1 MSERKGVATY
11 NMRKLSKEI
20 DANKSRFFWIVM
32 GLVLLQP
39 LLGMFGVAGWIAL
52 VIAFTV
58 SFGMSFVEDWLQER
72 RLARI
77 ELDFIDY
84 LTIDGVKY
92 EIELLDEE
100 KEKD

>member
-39 LLGMFGVAGWIAL
+39 LLGMFGVTGGVAL
-52 VIAFTV
+52 LVVFTV
-58 SFGMSFVEDWLQER
+58 SFGMSFVEEWMQKR

-84 LTIDGVKY
+84 FTIDGVKY
-92 EIELLDEE
+92 EIVLDEE
-100 KEKD
+100 KEEVK